1 MTFLDIDFSW
11 AFALNSYVASSS
23 ILTPVA
29 IFGASYIQY
38 LILLVLFFITFKSRD
53 WFRIVVL
60 SLVAA
65 FVARIGIKELVLQ
78 FIERARPFY
87 AHEEIQVLIPSPL
100 SEIFQSFPS
109 GHTIF
114 FFALATVVYLKDKKC
129 GAVFYGAALI
139 IGVSRVAVGVHYPSD
154 ILAGA
159 VLGIM
164 TGCLTYYI
172 YKRFIINQV

>member
-1 MTFLDIDFSW
+1 MTFFNIDFSL
-11 AFALNSYVASSS
+11 AHALNNYVASSS
-23 ILTPVA
+23 ILTPIA
-29 IFGASYIQY
+29 IFGSSYIQY
-38 LILLVLFFITFKSRD
+38 FVLLALLFMAFRSRD
-53 WFRIVVL
+53 WVSIVVL

-65 FVARIGIKELVLQ
+65 FAARVGVKELIVQ

-87 AHEEIQVLIPSPL
+87 YSDDINLLIPEPL
-100 SEIFQSFPS
+100 NEAFQSFPS

-114 FFALATVVYLKDKKC
+114 FFALATVVYLKDKKW
-129 GAVFYGAALI
+129 GAVFYGAAII

-159 VLGIM
+159 VLGII
-164 TGCLTYYI
+164 TGYLTYYI